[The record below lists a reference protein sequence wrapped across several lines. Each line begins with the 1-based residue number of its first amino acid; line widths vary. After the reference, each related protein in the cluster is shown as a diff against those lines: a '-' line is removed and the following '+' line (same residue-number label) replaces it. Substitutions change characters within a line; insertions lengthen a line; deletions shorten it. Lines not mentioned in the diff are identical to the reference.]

1 MLTYVTYQLEIKLNT
16 PARLTIG
23 RLGVFDFPEGRYV
36 YTGSAL
42 RNIDA
47 RIARHLRS
55 EKKLKWHIDYLLASP
70 AASIIKVT
78 QFTLSECQVN
88 QSTQGEI
95 LVAGF
100 GSSDCRTH
108 CVSHLKYL
116 GK

>member
-1 MLTYVTYQLEIKLNT
+1 MLTYITYQLEIMLKT
-16 PARLTIG
+16 PTRLTIG
-23 RLGVFDFPEGRYV
+23 RLGVFDFPEVRYV

-70 AASIIKVT
+70 AASIIKVM
-78 QFTLSECQVN
+78 QLTLSECQVN
-88 QSTQGEI
+88 QRTQGEI
-95 LVAGF
+95 LIAGF
-100 GSSDCRTH
+100 GSSDCRKH
-108 CVSHLKYL
+108 FVSHLKYL